1 MNDSASTHEHVVV
14 IGAGHAGGA
23 LVGQLRQFGFAGRI
37 TLVGDEPHAPYHRPP
52 LSKSWLKGETTTEKL
67 ALKPGSFYADQH
79 IGLRLGER
87 VEAIEP
93 DARRIRFEDGATLHY
108 DRLVLATGARARRL
122 PIPGADHPNVIS
134 LRNLADAE
142 RLRNALKVDHKVV
155 IIGGGYIGLEC
166 AATARALGAEVTV
179 VERAPRLLARVA
191 SAPIAA
197 FLQSAHEAEGVRF
210 CLDAGIEAIEG
221 EHAADAV
228 RLTDGTRL
236 PCDLLIVGI
245 GAEPVTEL
253 AQTAGLAC
261 DDGVTVDAD
270 CRSSRPEIFAI
281 GDMAKRPS
289 AIYDRPIRLES
300 VPGAGEHAR
309 RVAAVICGREP
320 AMPEVPWFWSDQYD
334 LKLQIVG
341 LSDPEATT
349 VVRGD
354 PASRSFAVF
363 HIKHAQVVCV
373 EAINAPPA
381 FMAGKKLTAS
391 GKTVDTAEL
400 ADATSDLKTIAA

>member
-1 MNDSASTHEHVVV
+1 MNETALKSEHVVV

-52 LSKSWLKGETTTEKL
+52 LSKAWLKGETTTEKL
-67 ALKPGSFYADQH
+67 ALKPGSFYEDQH
-79 IGLRLGER
+79 ISLRLGER
-87 VEAIEP
+87 VQAIEP
-93 DARRIRFEDGATLHY
+93 DTHRVRFGDGTTLDY

-122 PIPGADHPNVIS
+122 PIPGTGHANVLA

-166 AATARALGAEVTV
+166 AATARALGAEATV
-179 VERAPRLLARVA
+179 VELAPRLLARVA
-191 SAPIAA
+191 SAPIAE
-197 FLQSAHEAEGVRF
+197 FLQSIHETEGVRF
-210 CLDAGIEAIEG
+210 RLGTAIEAIEG
-221 EHAADAV
+221 DHAAEAV
-228 RLTDGTRL
+228 LLSDGTRL
-236 PCDLLIVGI
+236 PCDLLIVGV
-245 GAEPVTEL
+245 GAEPATDL
-253 AQTAGLAC
+253 AQAAGLAC

-270 CRSSRPEIFAI
+270 CRTSHPDIFAI

-289 AIYDRPIRLES
+289 AIYGRPIRLES
-300 VPGAGEHAR
+300 VPGASEQAR
-309 RVAAVICGREP
+309 RVAAVLCDREP
-320 AMPEVPWFWSDQYD
+320 SPAEVPWFWSDQYD

-341 LSDPEATT
+341 LTDPEATT

-363 HIKHAQVVCV
+363 HVKHERVVCV
-373 EAINAPPA
+373 EAINTPPA
-381 FMAGKKLTAS
+381 FLAGKKLTAS
-391 GKTVDTAEL
+391 GKTVNATEL
-400 ADATSDLKTIAA
+400 ADTVADLKTIVA

>member
-1 MNDSASTHEHVVV
+1 MSDTHIAPPHVVV

-37 TLVGDEPHAPYHRPP
+37 TLVGDEPHTPYHRPP
-52 LSKSWLKGETTTEKL
+52 LSKAWLKGETTTEKL
-67 ALKPGSFYADQH
+67 ALKPGSFYEDQH
-79 IGLRLGER
+79 INLRLGEAVTR
-87 VEAIEP
+87 IEP
-93 DARRIRFEDGATLHY
+93 DAHQIHFEDGTTLSY
-108 DRLVLATGARARRL
+108 DALVIATGARARRL
-122 PIPGADHPNVIS
+122 PIPGTSHANVLS
-134 LRNLADAE
+134 LRDLADAE

-210 CLDAGIEAIEG
+210 ELDTGIEAIDG
-221 EHAADAV
+221 DHAAELI
-228 RLTDGTRL
+228 RLTNGTHL
-236 PCDLLIVGI
+236 PCDLLIIGI
-245 GAEPVTEL
+245 GAEPAIEL
-253 AQTAGLAC
+253 AAAAGLAC

-270 CRSSRPEIFAI
+270 CRTSQPDIFAI
-281 GDMAKRPS
+281 GDIAKRPS

-300 VPGAGEHAR
+300 VPGAAEHAR
-309 RVAAVICGREP
+309 RVASVLCAREP
-320 AMPEVPWFWSDQYD
+320 AAPEVPWFWSDQYD

-341 LSDPEATT
+341 LTDPEAVT

-363 HIKHAQVVCV
+363 HLVNGRVTSV
-373 EAINAPPA
+373 EALNAPPA

-391 GKTVDTAEL
+391 GKTVTATEL
-400 ADATSDLKTIAA
+400 ADPSSDLKSIAA